1 MKEKGKLTSGI
12 TLIALVVTIVV
23 LLILTGITISLVFS
37 DNGIIEKAREAA
49 NKTNQAVIN
58 EQVQMNELSD
68 YMENML
74 NEIGRENNQE
84 ETTGPNG
91 KPLVETL
98 TEIQINNNVEAE
110 DKYGNQITVP
120 KGFKVVISEATT
132 VPEGIVIED
141 ANENQ
146 FVWIPVGTVHKDN
159 NPANDVTIQLGRYT
173 FDTTTGEPIEPL
185 QYAYTTESATN
196 YTNEVL
202 IDTFYKELDESR
214 EGIVDDSN
222 HLNNLNATAKNLARF
237 IESVKANDGYY
248 VARFEAS
255 YGSGNSIEDW
265 MPLSKVSTGTPRGD
279 DEGNNS
285 LMQGRLWNWVTQIE
299 ASKISKNM
307 YKNNNSVGVESDL
320 VNSYAWDTA
329 IIFIQEM
336 GNTNYANEDRD
347 ETGNSSLM
355 NTGTTGDKVCNIFD
369 MAANLVEWTTEYST
383 YIFNNTLY
391 NCTHRGCVYTASVHS
406 TAGRSWDHV
415 LNANQEIGFRVLL
428 YIK

>member
-49 NKTNQAVIN
+49 NKINQAVIN

-214 EGIVDDSN
+214 EGIVDD
-222 HLNNLNATAKNLARF
+222 
-237 IESVKANDGYY
+237 NDGYY

-265 MPLSKVSTGTPRGD
+265 MSLSKVSTGTPRGD

-391 NCTHRGCVYTASVHS
+391 NCTHRGGVYTASVHS